1 VAARY
6 AQLERGAGQSYT
18 FDLIDALQAGNLDK
32 FFTTLKIFFANI
44 PYSITLKHERYYQ
57 SLFYALFTLIGLT
70 IEAEVQTNEG
80 RIDCVVQ
87 TDNTIYII
95 EFKLNGTKE
104 QALQQIHDN
113 HYSLKYQGSDKSI
126 VLLGVEFDQNSRNL
140 GDFIQAA
147 G

>member
-1 VAARY
+1 
-6 AQLERGAGQSYT
+6 
-18 FDLIDALQAGNLDK
+18 
-32 FFTTLKIFFANI
+32 
-44 PYSITLKHERYYQ
+44 
-57 SLFYALFTLIGLT
+57 
-70 IEAEVQTNEG
+70 
-80 RIDCVVQ
+80 VVQ